1 MNIPKQM
8 IKEWCENYYEAIE
21 TLDYLANKS
30 IPRQMLKEW
39 CETYEEAIE
48 TLDYLA
54 NRSVGTAEEEIKES
68 LEDFFIDNG
77 LMSEEEFRKEIL

>member
-1 MNIPKQM
+1 MSIPKQM
-8 IKEWCENYYEAIE
+8 I
-21 TLDYLANKS
+21 
-30 IPRQMLKEW
+30 REW

-54 NRSVGTAEEEIKES
+54 NRSVGTAKEEIREG

-77 LMSEEEFRKEIL
+77 LMSEEEFKQEVENENLE

>member
-1 MNIPKQM
+1 MPIPK
-8 IKEWCENYYEAIE
+8 
-21 TLDYLANKS
+21 
-30 IPRQMLKEW
+30 QMLKEW

-54 NRSVGTAEEEIKES
+54 NRSVGTAKEEIKES

-77 LMSEEEFRKEIL
+77 LMSEEEFRKEINNVWYRKQLRML

>member
-1 MNIPKQM
+1 M
-8 IKEWCENYYEAIE
+8 
-21 TLDYLANKS
+21 T

-54 NRSVGTAEEEIKES
+54 NSSVGTAKEEIRES
-68 LEDFFIDNG
+68 LEDFFIDSG
-77 LMSEEEFRKEIL
+77 LMSEEEFRKEVNDENHN

>member
-1 MNIPKQM
+1 MSIPKQM
-8 IKEWCENYYEAIE
+8 I
-21 TLDYLANKS
+21 
-30 IPRQMLKEW
+30 REW

-54 NRSVGTAEEEIKES
+54 NRSVGTAKEEIREG

-77 LMSEEEFRKEIL
+77 LMSEEEFKLTELLTWLQLQEVEE

>member
-1 MNIPKQM
+1 MSAIQKTNIPKQM
-8 IKEWCENYYEAIE
+8 I
-21 TLDYLANKS
+21 
-30 IPRQMLKEW
+30 REW

-54 NRSVGTAEEEIKES
+54 NRSVGTAKEEIKES

-77 LMSEEEFRKEIL
+77 LMSENEFKQAVQS

>member
-1 MNIPKQM
+1 MPIPK
-8 IKEWCENYYEAIE
+8 
-21 TLDYLANKS
+21 
-30 IPRQMLKEW
+30 QMLKEW

-54 NRSVGTAEEEIKES
+54 NRSVNTAKEEIKES

-77 LMSEEEFRKEIL
+77 LMSEEEFKQEVDDE

>member
-1 MNIPKQM
+1 MPIPKQM
-8 IKEWCENYYEAIE
+8 I
-21 TLDYLANKS
+21 
-30 IPRQMLKEW
+30 KEW

-54 NRSVGTAEEEIKES
+54 NRSVGTAKEEIREG

-77 LMSEEEFRKEIL
+77 LMSEEEFKEEVENE

>member
-1 MNIPKQM
+1 MSIPKQM
-8 IKEWCENYYEAIE
+8 I
-21 TLDYLANKS
+21 
-30 IPRQMLKEW
+30 REW

-54 NRSVGTAEEEIKES
+54 NRSVDTAKEEIKES

-77 LMSEEEFRKEIL
+77 LMSEEEFKQEVDNE

>member
-1 MNIPKQM
+1 MTIPKQM
-8 IKEWCENYYEAIE
+8 I
-21 TLDYLANKS
+21 
-30 IPRQMLKEW
+30 RGW

-54 NRSVGTAEEEIKES
+54 NRSVDTAKEEIRES

-77 LMSEEEFRKEIL
+77 LMSEEEFKKEIT

>member
-1 MNIPKQM
+1 MMIPKQM
-8 IKEWCENYYEAIE
+8 I
-21 TLDYLANKS
+21 
-30 IPRQMLKEW
+30 REW

-54 NRSVGTAEEEIKES
+54 NRSVGTAKEEIREG

-77 LMSEEEFRKEIL
+77 LMSEEEFKQEVDDEWYI

>member
-1 MNIPKQM
+1 MPISK
-8 IKEWCENYYEAIE
+8 
-21 TLDYLANKS
+21 
-30 IPRQMLKEW
+30 QMLKEW

-54 NRSVGTAEEEIKES
+54 NRSVGTAKEEIKES

-77 LMSEEEFRKEIL
+77 LMSEYQFRKEIGGKANENHN

>member
-1 MNIPKQM
+1 MSIPKQM
-8 IKEWCENYYEAIE
+8 I
-21 TLDYLANKS
+21 
-30 IPRQMLKEW
+30 REW

-54 NRSVGTAEEEIKES
+54 NRSVGTAKEDIKES

-77 LMSEEEFRKEIL
+77 LMSEEEFKQEVKNENL

>member
-1 MNIPKQM
+1 MP
-8 IKEWCENYYEAIE
+8 
-21 TLDYLANKS
+21 

-54 NRSVGTAEEEIKES
+54 NRSVGTAKEEIREG
-68 LEDFFIDNG
+68 LEDYFIDNG
-77 LMSEEEFRKEIL
+77 LMSEDEFRKEINNV

>member
-1 MNIPKQM
+1 MPIPK
-8 IKEWCENYYEAIE
+8 
-21 TLDYLANKS
+21 
-30 IPRQMLKEW
+30 QMLKEW

-77 LMSEEEFRKEIL
+77 LMSEEEFRKEINNVWYRKQLRML

>member
-1 MNIPKQM
+1 MSIPK
-8 IKEWCENYYEAIE
+8 
-21 TLDYLANKS
+21 
-30 IPRQMLKEW
+30 QMLKEW

-54 NRSVGTAEEEIKES
+54 NRSVNTAKEEIKES

-77 LMSEEEFRKEIL
+77 LMSEEEFKQEVENENLE

>member
-1 MNIPKQM
+1 MPIPK
-8 IKEWCENYYEAIE
+8 
-21 TLDYLANKS
+21 
-30 IPRQMLKEW
+30 QMLKEW

-77 LMSEEEFRKEIL
+77 LMSEEEFKQEVENENL